1 VQTARTCTYILLYS
15 KGTQQQ
21 QRRNTAAPAS
31 QQTQQQEKEEEDHQQ
46 KQQQQQQQHDEQ
58 DQQQNN
64 YGDSGD
70 YDSDGDSGYDS
81 IEDDSSRYLYIRF
94 LLRTTFFF

>member
-1 VQTARTCTYILLYS
+1 MQTARTCTYILLYS

-21 QRRNTAAPAS
+21 RRNTAAAAA
-31 QQTQQQEKEEEDHQQ
+31 QQTQQQEKEEEHQQ

-58 DQQQNN
+58 DQQQNI
-64 YGDSGD
+64 YGDSGG
-70 YDSDGDSGYDS
+70 YDSYGDSGYDS